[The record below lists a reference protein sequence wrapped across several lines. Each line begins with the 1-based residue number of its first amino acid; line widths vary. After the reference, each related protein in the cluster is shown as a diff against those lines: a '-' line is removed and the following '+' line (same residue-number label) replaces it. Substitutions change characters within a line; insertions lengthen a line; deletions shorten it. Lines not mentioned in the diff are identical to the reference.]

1 MAKPTNSAAARK
13 KSSRSA
19 LLVVGFL
26 VALFAMPTAILV
38 LGGLIP
44 TYAALL
50 LDKEKGKLT
59 TITVGALNIAA
70 LTPLLLELWSNHT
83 RSHAIEMLSSPFAW
97 ILMLAGAGIGWILAQ
112 VVPSVI
118 VMVISARNKRR
129 LETIRE
135 RQKRLVEEWG
145 NSVTENI
152 R

>member
-1 MAKPTNSAAARK
+1 MAKPTNSTAARK

-26 VALFAMPTAILV
+26 VAIFALPTAILV
-38 LGGLIP
+38 LVGLVP
-44 TYAALL
+44 TYGALL

-70 LTPLLLELWSNHT
+70 LTPLLLELWGNHT
-83 RSHAIEMLSSPFAW
+83 ETHAMQMLSSPFAW